1 MHTEPYLFFNGRC
14 EEAIALYRSVF
25 NSAPAELMRYQDS
38 PEPPPMPLPPDWG
51 AKIMHGAFKI
61 GDTLVMASDGC
72 SDDAMPF
79 AGFALSVTLS
89 TPDEAALAFKKLA
102 EGGEIR
108 MPLGATFFS
117 PCFGM
122 VADRFGICW
131 MLIVAA

>member
-1 MHTEPYLFFNGRC
+1 MLVEPYLFFNGRC
-14 EEAIALYRSVF
+14 EEAIECYRRIFGSP
-25 NSAPAELMRYQDS
+25 AAELMRYQDS

-51 AKIMHGAFKI
+51 PKIMHGALRI

-72 SDDAMPF
+72 SAEPAPF
-79 AGFALSVTLS
+79 AGFSLSVTM
-89 TPDEAALAFKKLA
+89 PNAEAAALAFERLA
-102 EGGEIR
+102 EGGDIR